1 MDISPASFV
10 SIDELLS
17 DILPLVD
24 DERLELNT
32 KGYYTSMIQQALEAL
47 AFETFFDERRETA
60 PFPTETLTMMM
71 PKGAFNLRNVYIFN
85 GTECNIG
92 NSRKVWWKRN
102 YFTKGKGYIANNKG
116 ERTRD
121 PFISGESILDR
132 YGEPTL
138 NQNQIDRYEDKSLI
152 RYRNN
157 LDRTYFYE
165 VQNGM
170 VLFSKQCAV
179 FQSVMLEFN
188 GTGCDIGDVPIVPMF
203 LRAAVKDYVCE
214 FTLRIRMAKDQ
225 TNKWGGLWKIYEQRL
240 NMDERYGIGTGSWG
254 KAQQFVKNMNT
265 SQRAEL
271 KEYLSRG
278 AW

>member
-10 SIDELLS
+10 SIDELLN

-24 DERLELNT
+24 DERLEVNT

-47 AFETFFDERRETA
+47 AFETFFDERRETE
-60 PFPTETLTMMM
+60 PFPVETLTMMM

-85 GTECNIG
+85 GTECNIW

-102 YFTKGKGYIANNKG
+102 YYTKGKGYIANNKG
-116 ERTRD
+116 DQTRD
-121 PFISGESILDR
+121 PFISGSSFLDR
-132 YGEPTL
+132 YESK
-138 NQNQIDRYEDKSLI
+138 ELI
-152 RYRNN
+152 RYRNT
-157 LDRTYFYE
+157 LDRAYFYE

-170 VLFSKQCAV
+170 VMFSKQCACY
-179 FQSVMLEFN
+179 QSVMLEFN

-271 KEYLSRG
+271 KEYLSKN